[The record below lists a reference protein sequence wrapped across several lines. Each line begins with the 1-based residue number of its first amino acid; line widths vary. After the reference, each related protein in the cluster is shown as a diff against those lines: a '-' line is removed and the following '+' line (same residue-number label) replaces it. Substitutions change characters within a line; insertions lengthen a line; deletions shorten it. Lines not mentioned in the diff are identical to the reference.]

1 MKNKIYWME
10 IRRMKERKRPK
21 IRMKGERAHTHTHTN
36 TILCMHVCVC
46 GIMFEGWRPHWLAR
60 RARRAPQTPRPK
72 KHVGYLSCP
81 YLLPVNG
88 FQWLCLPLH
97 AQQTTECYLTLS
109 LISNFWRTAALRCLQ
124 KLWHIWLLHFICSV
138 RISSSSKW
146 HAGASFLATSCVCLK
161 VCFVLLCSRCDWS
174 FDF

>member
-1 MKNKIYWME
+1 MEQKQNKLYTYLPLGIMKNKIYWME

-109 LISNFWRTAALRCLQ
+109 HIHAHSSRTFGVRLRCAVCKNCGIFDCFISFALFEFQ
-124 KLWHIWLLHFICSV
+124 VRANDTPELLS
-138 RISSSSKW
+138 
-146 HAGASFLATSCVCLK
+146 
-161 VCFVLLCSRCDWS
+161 
-174 FDF
+174 